1 MVSPTIFP
9 PIGGVCG
16 YQLLLSELLC
26 LQALRSTVNIRLS
39 YIPEIN

>member
-26 LQALRSTVNIRLS
+26 LQVLRSTVNIRLS